1 MSAPSQMK
9 SRYLNFPGKGHFL
22 VTNELK
28 MQAADCRRRPVF
40 SMGFGSRADGKIRE
54 LEGMGTGKFKIC
66 EEIMK
71 KLLTNQFEIGI
82 MKNNITKAKRSDK
95 DK

>member
-1 MSAPSQMK
+1 
-9 SRYLNFPGKGHFL
+9 
-22 VTNELK
+22 
-28 MQAADCRRRPVF
+28 
-40 SMGFGSRADGKIRE
+40 
-54 LEGMGTGKFKIC
+54 MGTGKFKIF

>member
-1 MSAPSQMK
+1 
-9 SRYLNFPGKGHFL
+9 
-22 VTNELK
+22 
-28 MQAADCRRRPVF
+28 
-40 SMGFGSRADGKIRE
+40 MGFGSRAGGKIRE
-54 LEGMGTGKFKIC
+54 QEGMGTGKFKIF